1 MLDSLSVSMK
11 PADTSREAHEVQLAI
26 YRRMSPEQKLQ
37 LAIRMS
43 EEVREVAADGIR
55 ARHPEYGPDE
65 VRFALWRMLHGDDL
79 FRRAWPAAPL
89 LDP

>member
-1 MLDSLSVSMK
+1 MK
-11 PADTSREAHEVQLAI
+11 PADTSREAHEVQLEV
-26 YRRMSPEQKLQ
+26 YRRWAPDDPGAQATIDLE

-55 ARHPEYGPDE
+55 ARHPEYGPDQ

-79 FRRAWPAAPL
+79 FRRAWPDAPL

>member
-1 MLDSLSVSMK
+1 MQ

-26 YRRMSPEQKLQ
+26 YRRMSPEQKLM

-55 ARHPEYGPDE
+55 TRHPEYSPEE

-79 FRRAWPAAPL
+79 FRRAWPHAPL

>member
-1 MLDSLSVSMK
+1 MQ

-26 YRRMSPEQKLQ
+26 YRSMSPEQKLL

-55 ARHPEYGPDE
+55 ARHPEYSAEE
-65 VRFALWRMLHGDDL
+65 VRFALWRMLHGDEL
-79 FRRAWPAAPL
+79 FRRAWPHAPL

>member
-1 MLDSLSVSMK
+1 MK
-11 PADTSREAHEVQLAI
+11 PADTAREAHEVQLAI
-26 YRRMSPEQKLQ
+26 YRRMSPEQKLA

-55 ARHPEYGPDE
+55 ARHPEYSPDQ
-65 VRFALWRMLHGDDL
+65 VRFALWRMLHGDDV
-79 FRRAWPAAPL
+79 FRRAWPHAPL